1 MVDLTNIHPM
11 TGFLRD
17 HKAHLA
23 RLAESGKPEVLTVN
37 GAARVVVQDV
47 AAYQKLLDQVELAE
61 DIRIIRERLADVKR
75 GVPDVPLDEAM
86 RQIGEELGIEPTPR
100 G

>member
-75 GVPDVPLDEAM
+75 GAPGVPLDEAM
-86 RQIGEELGIEPTPR
+86 RQIGEQLGIEPTPQ

>member
-37 GAARVVVQDV
+37 GTAKVVVQDV
-47 AAYQKLLDQVELAE
+47 AAYQKLLDQVEIAE

-75 GVPDVPLDEAM
+75 GVPGVPLDEAM
-86 RQIGEELGIEPTPR
+86 RQIGEQLGIEPTPQS
-100 G
+100 